1 MISDFK
7 KKENFNILEFGF
19 RDIFNC
25 EINNYE
31 TFYKLLKILKTK
43 ENNFDL
49 YYSLV

>member
-19 RDIFNC
+19 RDIF
-25 EINNYE
+25 NYE